1 MKLFE
6 PGRIGDL
13 AIKNRLVMAPMA
25 ILGLTEP
32 DGRLSQRAID
42 YYEARAKGGVGLI
55 VTSAT
60 FVTREFEDHL
70 TIPLV
75 ESNIHLSRLSE
86 LADVVHD
93 YGAKVAIQ
101 LSAGFGLVNHPKL
114 FTKAKPIGP
123 SALPCFWMPDVTA
136 REMSVEEI
144 EKLIS
149 AFKVSAELIKRA
161 GIDAIELHGHEG
173 YLFDQFKTKLWN
185 RRNDKYGGDLRG
197 RMQFSIEVM
206 NAIREGAGK
215 DFPIIYRFGIRHYI
229 PGGREDE
236 EGLAVARLLEQAGAS
251 ALHIDAGC
259 YETWYWAHPPTTQPP
274 GCMVDVA
281 EMTKKAV
288 DIPVIAVGKLGYPSL
303 AEEVIE
309 EGKADFVAI
318 GRALLADPEW
328 PNKVKEGCLDEI
340 RPCIGDHE
348 GCLSRVNSSKYLSC
362 TVNPTVGMEREFALK
377 PAEKKKS
384 VLIIGGGPAGLE
396 VARVSAL
403 RGHSVT
409 LWEKGDNLGGNLIPA
424 SVPGFKQDYRMFLD
438 YLTTQVKKLGVS
450 VQLNKVATPESVY
463 EEKPEAV
470 FIATGASPSLPD
482 ITGIDKNHVTTA
494 IDVLLGRG
502 KIGNIVLIIGGG
514 LVGSELAL
522 HLSQQGRSVTI
533 VEILGS
539 IAEDMDAANRTH
551 LLKLLDDHQ
560 VKVLTESQVMEIKD
574 GSTIIGDRYGRR
586 SEVEVDD
593 VVIATGMFSN
603 NDLYDAV
610 KDKLPEVY
618 VVGDCV
624 APRKVL
630 NAIWEGFRT
639 ARLI

>member
-6 PGRIGDL
+6 PGKIGDL
-13 AIKNRLVMAPMA
+13 VIKNRLVMAPMA
-25 ILGLTEP
+25 ILGMTEP

-60 FVTREFEDHL
+60 FVTREFENHL

-75 ESNIHLSRLSE
+75 ESNIHVSKLSE
-86 LADVVHD
+86 LADVIHD
-93 YGAKVAIQ
+93 YGARVAVQ
-101 LSAGFGLVNHPKL
+101 LSAGFGLVNHPLL

-123 SALPCFWMPDVTA
+123 SALPCFWMPNVTA
-136 REMSVEEI
+136 REMSVAEI

-149 AFKVSAELIKRA
+149 AFKTSAELIRRA

-185 RRNDKYGGDLRG
+185 RRRDKYGGDLRG
-197 RMQFSIEVM
+197 RMRFSIEVM

-215 DFPIIYRFGIRHYI
+215 DFPIIYRFGITHHM
-229 PGGREDE
+229 PGGRESE
-236 EGLAVARLLEQAGAS
+236 EGLAVARLLEQAGAN
-251 ALHIDAGC
+251 ALHVDAGC
-259 YETWYWAHPPTTQPP
+259 YETWYWPHPPTTQPP
-274 GCMVDVA
+274 GCMIDVA

-309 EGKADFVAI
+309 AGKADFVAL

-328 PNKVKEGCLDEI
+328 PKKVKEGRLDEI

-348 GCLSRVNSSKYLSC
+348 GCLQRVNHSKYLSC
-362 TVNPTVGMEREFALK
+362 TVNPAVGMEREFALK

-384 VLIIGGGPAGLE
+384 ILVIGGGPAGLE
-396 VARVSAL
+396 AARVSAL
-403 RGHSVT
+403 CGHSVT
-409 LWEKGDNLGGNLIPA
+409 LWEGGDNLGGNLIPA
-424 SVPGFKQDYRMFLD
+424 SVPAFKKDYRIFVD
-438 YLTTQVKKLGVS
+438 YLATQVKRLGVS
-450 VQLNKVATPESVY
+450 VHLNKVATAESVV
-463 EEKPEAV
+463 EAKPDAV
-470 FIATGASPSLPD
+470 FIATGASFSLPE
-482 ITGIDKNHVTTA
+482 ITGIDKDHVSTA
-494 IDVLLGRG
+494 IDVLQERV

-514 LVGSELAL
+514 LIGSELAV
-522 HLSQQGRSVTI
+522 HLSQQGRDVTI
-533 VEILGS
+533 VEILNN
-539 IAEDMDAANRTH
+539 IAWDMDAANRTH
-551 LLKLLDDHQ
+551 LIKLLDDYQ
-560 VKVLTESQVMEIKD
+560 VKILMESQVLEIKA
-574 GSTIIGDRYGRR
+574 GSAILSDRYGRR
-586 SEVEVDD
+586 NEIKVDN
-593 VVIATGMFSN
+593 VVIATGMVSN
-603 NDLYDAV
+603 NDLCETL
-610 KDKLPEVY
+610 KDKLPDVY
-618 VVGDCV
+618 AIGDCV